1 MMHRSTFTTGLVL
14 AIATLTPPLLPEEPT
29 KPTRRPQES
38 GFLEVTLSVP
48 HSVFD
53 FTSGNRSRTTGSI
66 WFERTMGHY
75 VGGAD
80 LEVKDAA
87 GRDIDLPSLDFK
99 VDAAYDPNGEEESL
113 GGPSIPNEYLF
124 RALSTSDLALL
135 PMRAMLPHRIE
146 FGGKSKTS
154 HQAKAIGAQ
163 VDVAESDLGPGRV
176 GGIMTNRYFTRTV
189 RRFVPSNYELHD
201 YVLTSEDPKDGFV
214 MYSCGLRLLVHPT
227 KTAPDG
233 KRPPSGVFH
242 VTQFEAVQLKW
253 FADGPRFE
261 EDDRLVP
268 AREQKSLRDSKY
280 ATGLE
285 NALFD
290 ALQVEG
296 IGNPFENPAAFAF
309 VHGELLTEKT
319 FQRLINL
326 NQPKVL
332 VLTAPFVVENPIPFD
347 PKAHVAAWKKADDP
361 AERLLLAAAAVAG
374 GEKNAQFKREAEIAV
389 HSKDDTVLRAA
400 LVLANALGD
409 ASLAE
414 RAKQGLSGR

>member
-1 MMHRSTFTTGLVL
+1 MSRSSITYTIAVAL
-14 AIATLTPPLLPEEPT
+14 ATLAPGLRAEEPT
-29 KPTRRPQES
+29 KPKRRPQES

-66 WFERTMGHY
+66 WFERTMGRY

-80 LEVKDAA
+80 LSVKDKD

-113 GGPSIPNEYLF
+113 GGASIPNEYMF
-124 RALSTSDLALL
+124 RALATSDLALI
-135 PMRAMLPHRIE
+135 PIRALLPHRIE
-146 FGGKSKTS
+146 FDGKSKTS

-163 VDVAESDLGPGRV
+163 VDVSESDLGPGRV

-201 YVLTSEDPKDGFV
+201 YVLTAEDPKEGFV

-227 KTAPDG
+227 KLAPDG
-233 KRPPSGVFH
+233 TRPPSGVFH
-242 VTQFEAVQLKW
+242 VTQFEATQLKW
-253 FADGPRFE
+253 YADGPRFDD
-261 EDDRLVP
+261 DDRLVP
-268 AREQKSLRDSKY
+268 PRDQKSLRDSKY
-280 ATGLE
+280 VSGLE
-285 NALFD
+285 NALFE

-296 IGNPFENPAAFAF
+296 IGNPFENPAAFAL
-309 VHGELLTEKT
+309 VHGDLLNEKS

-326 NQPKVL
+326 KSTKVL
-332 VLTAPFVVENPIPFD
+332 ILTAPLVVENPVPFD
-347 PKAHVAAWKKADDP
+347 PKTHLAAWQKADDP

-374 GEKNAQFKREAEIAV
+374 GAKKPEFQHEAEIAV
-389 HSKDDTVLRAA
+389 NSKDATVLRAA
-400 LVLANALGD
+400 MVLANALGD
-409 ASLAE
+409 AALAA
-414 RAKQGLSGR
+414 RAKEGMR